1 MRKTRRSPM
10 RPLLIAALLAVG
22 AALVGVVQVVN
33 IPTAQG
39 EVSVNIGVPVPY
51 FFSPEPC
58 RGCWHGEWNGRQGY
72 HRGGGEPWRRDH
84 RDGDH
89 RGGEAR
95 GHGGWHGG
103 HG

>member
-1 MRKTRRSPM
+1 M

-72 HRGGGEPWRRDH
+72 HRGGGEPWRRSHFERDH
-84 RDGDH
+84 YRNGYHGGGNYHGDQGH
-89 RGGEAR
+89 E
-95 GHGGWHGG
+95 GHGG
-103 HG
+103 